1 MARNLAGSEV
11 LKRIYTTREIKDDDN
26 SSTSSIKSEIST
38 KASSS
43 TKNRD
48 LFKDA
53 LDETQKMKLFQLLE
67 DWEEPERQS
76 VDNVS
81 PNCSE
86 RS

>member
-1 MARNLAGSEV
+1 M
-11 LKRIYTTREIKDDDN
+11 KRIYNTREITDDDN
-26 SSTSSIKSEIST
+26 SSTSSMKSEGST
-38 KASSS
+38 KVSSS

-53 LDETQKMKLFQLLE
+53 LDETQKIKLFQLLE

-81 PNCSE
+81 IE
-86 RS
+86 